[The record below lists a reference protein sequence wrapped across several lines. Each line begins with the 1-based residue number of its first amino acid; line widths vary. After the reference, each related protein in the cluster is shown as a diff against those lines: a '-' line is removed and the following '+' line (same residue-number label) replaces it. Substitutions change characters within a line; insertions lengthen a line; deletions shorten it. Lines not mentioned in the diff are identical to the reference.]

1 MAQSSGNVRVWLST
15 GFFRTWHLSLNVCEC
30 VCVQLSESAGRWG
43 AQCQAY
49 PSLPRASC
57 MNCPSPTRNQRGRTH
72 TRAQENI
79 TVVMQTLTYPS
90 TKQAQCLLSM
100 YESRCRALDI
110 VIIRPRQNLDV
121 FCIFCLWNGVT
132 YFT

>member
-1 MAQSSGNVRVWLST
+1 MSVFDCLQDFLELDICLSM
-15 GFFRTWHLSLNVCEC
+15 FVSVCACNCLN
-30 VCVQLSESAGRWG
+30 QLGDGG

-121 FCIFCLWNGVT
+121 FCIFCLWKGVT